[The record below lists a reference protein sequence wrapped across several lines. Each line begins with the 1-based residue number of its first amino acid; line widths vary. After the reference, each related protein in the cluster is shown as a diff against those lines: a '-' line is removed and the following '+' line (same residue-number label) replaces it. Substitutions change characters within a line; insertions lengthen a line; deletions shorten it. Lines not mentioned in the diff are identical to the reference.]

1 MTEVVKK
8 QPPPPRPLECSSPSD
23 NQILRADGEAL
34 LEPTETSESDG
45 VCVKPSR
52 IDSVL
57 ESNEVRSDLKET
69 GGTVPESSTPQEA
82 SADSSE
88 AHTSTSGLTDDSM
101 NDEDRQQIPL
111 DEEHSQP
118 LAKGDDESVDDR
130 SAVLSD
136 QDFKG
141 RLFDVIKIILSV
153 DSRLK
158 SAEKKLNIEPPPKQK
173 AEVDGAKPSERTPC
187 IPQMRVL
194 DWYNFKH
201 KWTGDK
207 GYAIEVL
214 KSPAKYY
221 QDWAKEQRNYEKSK
235 KTGNSPVHP
244 QSDVEQENLTPQ
256 DVPERIRII
265 SAPLLAIITEL
276 DPFGYPLDLTPGIM
290 LRPYRR
296 LVRMEDDL
304 MKHLANLEA
313 KWGVAEREDLER
325 KVEPEPSHEHISRE
339 DKVTSNASPEAS
351 LTADETSQD
360 EPDKTEHQSLT
371 SSDPLTDSIEALR
384 DLRCLKRFFETYIHP
399 TVSRLRNRTARKIKF
414 ADLWYLFPHGEEVF
428 VPSAHETE
436 ARSIFTQSAE
446 SSRAYQSVYRVYD
459 HSGGRVPLSMLDD
472 EDLDD
477 VDDDDVPTSSHT
489 NRADPFCMMCYHI
502 DWDSKSYSPVSHEI
516 RIKAFDNEKD
526 ITSLEVYPAGYHENF
541 ETIRQQLVERGRKF
555 LKLTKPT
562 HMSYHGRTYSSH
574 PCGPMSNNYQLS
586 ATSFVESEVMIDFEQ
601 TPGFWR
607 PNFGL
612 EDCFDYYPRE
622 SREGWDF
629 TLYQD
634 KEHNQIDFTF
644 AESIFRDYDD
654 EGWLRDHAR
663 EKDAFLRDWDLY
675 RGGRRSGPIQDL
687 VRSSDLILLPSR
699 VMGYSYRDRT
709 FNAFNIDHLE
719 PVTRKSE
726 GFDGLELPKGHRELV
741 EALVKEH
748 FIKKEA
754 YEKHGRSTPGMDIV
768 SGKGKGLVILLH
780 GFPGVGKTSTAEC
793 VAQSTGRPLFPITC
807 GDLGLE
813 PGEVEKS
820 LTDKFWLAA
829 KRDKVNMRRNAL
841 VSIFLRVLEYYDG
854 ILFLTTNRVGTFDDA
869 FKLRIHV
876 SLCYPPLTKA
886 QTIKIWE
893 KNLDRLKK
901 IENAR
906 AQITGKPRLIILEGE
921 ILAYAEEHYKE
932 HKHSKVG
939 LWNGR
944 QIRNAFLT
952 AAALAYHSAGVEG
965 PVLTTQL
972 FKNVAKTTDEFDK
985 YINSVHGEKNEEQ
998 RAYDHLERID
1008 HLTQEGGKRN
1018 RGTHTTPQPVTPR
1031 SHPRGNFFS
1040 DNGTQSMQK
1049 KLDDS
1054 GYASHGGMVEYSSE
1068 HATFA
1073 TSSANSSRVITNTTH
1088 VPESLYALPGAI
1100 NSPSLAA
1107 KAARLST
1114 LEYDQS
1120 HGNGTDS
1127 DEEDEED

>member
-414 ADLWYLFPHGEEVF
+414 ADL
-428 VPSAHETE
+428 
-436 ARSIFTQSAE
+436 
-446 SSRAYQSVYRVYD
+446 
-459 HSGGRVPLSMLDD
+459 
-472 EDLDD
+472 
-477 VDDDDVPTSSHT
+477 
-489 NRADPFCMMCYHI
+489 C
-502 DWDSKSYSPVSHEI
+502 
-516 RIKAFDNEKD
+516 
-526 ITSLEVYPAGYHENF
+526 LEVYPAGYHENF